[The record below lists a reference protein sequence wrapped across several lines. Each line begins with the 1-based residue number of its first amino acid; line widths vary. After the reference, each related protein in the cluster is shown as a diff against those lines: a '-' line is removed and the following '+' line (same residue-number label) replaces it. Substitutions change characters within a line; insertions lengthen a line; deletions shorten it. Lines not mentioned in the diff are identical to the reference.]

1 MYTSATVFWFF
12 LIHTC
17 SSQLKACYQALD
29 EELAGDFPCNPDA
42 TVSSCCASGNICSS
56 NLYCISE
63 MNKQNYVGT
72 CTDKTWSS
80 PACPFNLSSS
90 CLLHSSFMPYQLK
103 TTASASGAFNPSYDT
118 FNYALNTTQCP
129 DGTLCPFA
137 SNQNCCDKNQGV
149 KEVHYNYT
157 SEAIMPTDVAALTTF
172 YAAAGYTFP
181 TSIPSQSAPLTRPL
195 PSTELQTA
203 ATPTLAATPSD
214 PSLFVPASS
223 NTSSHSDKIG
233 LGIGIGIVLGVIISG
248 ICAILLYLYM
258 RQRRRLHQQEDMQK
272 DLTSPALTLVHNGSK
287 ELEDMPARSELG
299 GLQEVHELQDFNA
312 KGLER

>member
-1 MYTSATVFWFF
+1 
-12 LIHTC
+12 
-17 SSQLKACYQALD
+17 
-29 EELAGDFPCNPDA
+29 
-42 TVSSCCASGNICSS
+42 
-56 NLYCISE
+56 
-63 MNKQNYVGT
+63 
-72 CTDKTWSS
+72 
-80 PACPFNLSSS
+80 
-90 CLLHSSFMPYQLK
+90 
-103 TTASASGAFNPSYDT
+103 
-118 FNYALNTTQCP
+118 
-129 DGTLCPFA
+129 
-137 SNQNCCDKNQGV
+137 
-149 KEVHYNYT
+149 
-157 SEAIMPTDVAALTTF
+157 MPTDVAALTTF